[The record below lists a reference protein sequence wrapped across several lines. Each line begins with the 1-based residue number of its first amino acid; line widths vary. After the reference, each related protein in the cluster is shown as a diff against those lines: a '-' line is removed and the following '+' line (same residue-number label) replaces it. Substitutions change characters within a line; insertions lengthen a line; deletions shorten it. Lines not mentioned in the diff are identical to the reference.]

1 VDFYHAYRFNERSGI
16 KMADN
21 MNQVKKEEGENQN
34 KSWIGVIIRFIV
46 AAIVLM
52 VTAWLT
58 PGFSRMSFGTALVA
72 ALVIAAMDWII
83 QRIFKIDASP
93 FGRGIVGFIIS
104 AVIIYLTQFLVPG
117 MSISIWGAI
126 IASLI
131 IGIIDAILPIH
142 VI

>member
-1 VDFYHAYRFNERSGI
+1 
-16 KMADN
+16 MADN
-21 MNQVKKEEGENQN
+21 ADQVRRDEENKEGR
-34 KSWIGVIIRFIV
+34 SWIGVVVRFIV

-58 PGFSRMSFGTALVA
+58 PGFSEMGFGTALIA
-72 ALVIAAMDWII
+72 ALVIAVIDWAV

-131 IGIIDAILPIH
+131 IGIIDAIIPAR
-142 VI
+142 VM

>member
-1 VDFYHAYRFNERSGI
+1 MD
-16 KMADN
+16 
-21 MNQVKKEEGENQN
+21 QVKRDDEDKRN
-34 KSWIGVIIRFIV
+34 KGWIGMIIRFVV

-58 PGFSRMSFGTALVA
+58 PGFSRMGFGTALVA
-72 ALVIAAMDWII
+72 AVVIAAMDWII
-83 QRIFKIDASP
+83 QRVFKIDASP
-93 FGRGIVGFIIS
+93 FGRGIAGFIVS

-131 IGIIDAILPIH
+131 IGIIDAIIPTN

>member
-1 VDFYHAYRFNERSGI
+1 
-16 KMADN
+16 MADN
-21 MNQVKKEEGENQN
+21 MDQVRRDDEDRRN
-34 KSWIGVIIRFIV
+34 KGWIGIIMRFVV

-58 PGFSRMSFGTALVA
+58 PGFSRIGFGTALAA

-83 QRIFKIDASP
+83 QRVFKIDASP
-93 FGRGIVGFIIS
+93 FGRGIVGFIVS

-131 IGIIDAILPIH
+131 IGIIDAIIPTN
-142 VI
+142 VV

>member
-1 VDFYHAYRFNERSGI
+1 
-16 KMADN
+16 M
-21 MNQVKKEEGENQN
+21 
-34 KSWIGVIIRFIV
+34 RFIV

-58 PGFSRMSFGTALVA
+58 PGFSEMGFGTALIA
-72 ALVIAAMDWII
+72 ALVIAVIDWAV

-131 IGIIDAILPIH
+131 IGIIDAIIPTR
-142 VI
+142 VM

>member
-1 VDFYHAYRFNERSGI
+1 
-16 KMADN
+16 MADN
-21 MNQVKKEEGENQN
+21 MDQVRGDDDRRS
-34 KSWIGVIIRFIV
+34 KSWIGMIIRFIV

-58 PGFSRMSFGTALVA
+58 PGFSRMGFGTALVA
-72 ALVIAAMDWII
+72 ALVIAALNWII
-83 QRIFKIDASP
+83 QRVFKIDASP
-93 FGRGIVGFIIS
+93 FGKGIVGFIVS

-126 IASLI
+126 IASLV
-131 IGIIDAILPIH
+131 IGIIEAIIPTD

>member
-1 VDFYHAYRFNERSGI
+1 
-16 KMADN
+16 MADN
-21 MNQVKKEEGENQN
+21 MDQVKRDDENRRN
-34 KSWIGVIIRFIV
+34 KGWVGIIIRFVV

-58 PGFSRMSFGTALVA
+58 PGFSRMGFGTALVA
-72 ALVIAAMDWII
+72 ALVIAAMNWII
-83 QRIFKIDASP
+83 QLVFKIDASP
-93 FGRGIVGFIIS
+93 FGRGIVGFIVS

-131 IGIIDAILPIH
+131 IGIIEAIIPTN

>member
-1 VDFYHAYRFNERSGI
+1 MDQI
-16 KMADN
+16 KRDDED
-21 MNQVKKEEGENQN
+21 KRN
-34 KSWIGVIIRFIV
+34 KGWIGMIIRFVV

-58 PGFSRMSFGTALVA
+58 PGFSRMGFGTALVA
-72 ALVIAAMDWII
+72 AVVIAAMDWII
-83 QRIFKIDASP
+83 QRVFKIDASP
-93 FGRGIVGFIIS
+93 FGRGIAGFIVS

-131 IGIIDAILPIH
+131 IGIIDAIIPTN